1 MALFDVFTVAP
12 TKVSLLLMAP
22 FGFDSFSSQSNYHLL
37 CFDSKK
43 GTQNLLLL
51 LQAKYYVLFLAII
64 IGSKVSLIFS
74 CSTIAANFIVN
85 FEFAIFPD
93 KIEAVVRLYVHT
105 RSLLSQIHSSLTK
118 FVSQELT

>member
-22 FGFDSFSSQSNYHLL
+22 FGFDSFSSQSNNHLL

-64 IGSKVSLIFS
+64 IGSKVSLIFP

-93 KIEAVVRLYVHT
+93 KIEAVVRLYIHT
-105 RSLLSQIHSSLTK
+105 
-118 FVSQELT
+118 

>member
-22 FGFDSFSSQSNYHLL
+22 FGFDSFSSQSNNHLL

-51 LQAKYYVLFLAII
+51 QAKYYALFLAII

-74 CSTIAANFIVN
+74 YSTIAANFIVN

-93 KIEAVVRLYVHT
+93 KIEAVVRLYLHT
-105 RSLLSQIHSSLTK
+105 
-118 FVSQELT
+118 